1 MARMFSEEQ
10 IAMANS
16 VDIASFLQMQGE
28 ALIKS
33 GKDMRWAR
41 HTSITVRG
49 NRFYDWKAEAG
60 GYPIA
65 FVQRYFNYNFKQAVE
80 FLLSNVGDLQMSVP
94 YEKTE
99 KAEFKLPEKNETLN
113 RVYGY
118 LLKTRFLDKEII
130 DEFVRKGLIYE
141 DKEYHNA
148 VFVGLDE
155 NGVARHGHKR
165 GTATYGKNQSF
176 RGNIEGSDP
185 LYPFHYKGSSNKV
198 YVFEAPIDM
207 LSYISLNKANWMENS
222 YIALNGLSKIGLNH
236 FLDVH
241 PNINQIYL
249 CLDHDI
255 AGIEGAER
263 ISDFLNEKGSYTI
276 SCIRARNKDFNED
289 LKEQNN
295 VEFIKST
302 DSPKY
307 QEAMKYVSNIKSDF
321 KTIVKDKFQED
332 EFDSLFAKFYSFNG
346 KEPRDD
352 FKFQAQLDRLLKM
365 TMIHEHSLLG
375 FSHPLSDDSPV
386 WSYLKQDY
394 RSYRDNGN
402 TKKMFENSCA
412 YYKVPVYQF
421 GMKEELGHAMGKEM
435 RASLAVLDSGFAK
448 ALREKLDD

>member
-1 MARMFSEEQ
+1 M
-10 IAMANS
+10 
-16 VDIASFLQMQGE
+16 L
-28 ALIKS
+28 
-33 GKDMRWAR
+33 
-41 HTSITVRG
+41 
-49 NRFYDWKAEAG
+49 
-60 GYPIA
+60 
-65 FVQRYFNYNFKQAVE
+65 
-80 FLLSNVGDLQMSVP
+80 
-94 YEKTE
+94 
-99 KAEFKLPEKNETLN
+99 
-113 RVYGY
+113 Y
-118 LLKTRFLDKEII
+118 LLVWMKMVWLC
-130 DEFVRKGLIYE
+130 
-141 DKEYHNA
+141 
-148 VFVGLDE
+148 
-155 NGVARHGHKR
+155 HGHKR

-222 YIALNGLSKIGLNH
+222 YIALNGLSKIGLDH

-241 PNINQIYL
+241 PNINKIYL

-332 EFDSLFAKFYSFNG
+332 EFDSLLPSFI
-346 KEPRDD
+346 
-352 FKFQAQLDRLLKM
+352 
-365 TMIHEHSLLG
+365 IH
-375 FSHPLSDDSPV
+375 F
-386 WSYLKQDY
+386 
-394 RSYRDNGN
+394 
-402 TKKMFENSCA
+402 
-412 YYKVPVYQF
+412 
-421 GMKEELGHAMGKEM
+421 
-435 RASLAVLDSGFAK
+435 
-448 ALREKLDD
+448 